1 MLALVGGF
9 VFNPSPGQA
18 QNPVIIAFGDSL
30 TAGLGVKA
38 KEAWPA
44 VVQDKL
50 AAKGVHITMVNA
62 GVSGDTT
69 AGGKAR
75 LAWSLDGG
83 AAKPSAAIVALGAN
97 DALRALDPED
107 AFNNLDA
114 ILAELKKRRMNI
126 LLAGM
131 LAPPNLGEDYGKRFL
146 AIYTRLA
153 DKHDIALYPFLLDG
167 VAADQNLNQADGIH
181 PTAEGQQV
189 IAQKILPWVEALLN
203 GRTAAK

>member
-1 MLALVGGF
+1 MLALVAGF
-9 VFNPSPGQA
+9 LLSASPGQA
-18 QNPVIIAFGDSL
+18 QNPIVIAFGDSL

-44 VVQDKL
+44 VVRDKL
-50 AAKGVHITMVNA
+50 AARGVHITMVNA

-75 LAWSLDGG
+75 LAWSLDG
-83 AAKPSAAIVALGAN
+83 ATVKPTAAIVALGAN

-107 AFNNLDA
+107 AFRNLDA
-114 ILAELKKRRMNI
+114 ILVELRKRNMDV

-131 LAPPNLGEDYGKRFL
+131 LAPPNLGEDYGNRFL

-153 DKHDIALYPFLLDG
+153 DKHGVPLYPFLLDG
-167 VAADQNLNQADGIH
+167 VAAEKDMNQDDGIH

-189 IAQKILPWVEALLN
+189 IAEKILPWVEALLN